1 VTLLLPPSHF
11 ALPLHGE
18 KENCANFNWRQ
29 YIFAVFAVFVTLSL
43 CRADASPRSHPPN
56 IVLIVGEDMG
66 PELRC
71 YGDANAITPNIDRLA
86 AQGMRFTRC
95 FTHAPV
101 CAPSR
106 SGLITGRYPTSIGT
120 HHMRSTLLKPPPL
133 FTDYLKKAGYTIAWP
148 TKSPYGKTDFNF
160 AVPPKAFDRVTDWT
174 KEIPKQPFFG
184 FYNITTSHESKIR
197 APATEFARLTAR
209 LKPSERR
216 DPAKMKLPA
225 YYPDTP
231 EVRRDLANYY
241 ELVTAVDYQ
250 VGVVLD
256 ALEKA
261 GIVDNTIVFLTGD
274 HGRGLPRSKRWVYN
288 QGIHVPL
295 IVRWPGRIQPKTVR
309 DDLVC
314 FLDFAPTILAL
325 AGVEVPKEMQGQIFL
340 GPKQAPERKYIFA
353 ARDRMDETYDRIRT
367 VRDKHC
373 QYIRNFEPDLPYAQ
387 RIAYGELMPT
397 MQVWRKLHAEGKLNS
412 VQDAFFAATKPR
424 EELYDVDTDPDEVH
438 NLAADPKYRDKL
450 TKMRA
455 ALDHWLKETNDLG
468 AIPERELIKR
478 GLVADRLAEYD
489 KRKEDKSSK

>member
-1 VTLLLPPSHF
+1 MSP
-11 ALPLHGE
+11 
-18 KENCANFNWRQ
+18 ANGHL
-29 YIFAVFAVFVTLSL
+29 ILSAIAVSLSFSL
-43 CRADASPRSHPPN
+43 CRARAEAPEKPPN
-56 IVLIVGEDMG
+56 IVVIVGEDMG

-71 YGDANAITPNIDRLA
+71 YGDANAITPNMDRLA
-86 AQGMRFTRC
+86 AQGARFTRC

-106 SGLITGRYPTSIGT
+106 SGLITGRYPTSIGS

-133 FTDYLKKAGYTIAWP
+133 FTEYLKKAGYTIAWP

-160 AVPPKAFDRVTDWT
+160 AIPPGAFDIVTDWT
-174 KEIPKQPFFG
+174 KDIPKQPFFG
-184 FYNITTSHESKIR
+184 FYNITTSHESQIR
-197 APATEFARLTAR
+197 APAARFAKNTER

-216 DPAKMKLPA
+216 NPAKMKLPA
-225 YYPDTP
+225 YYPDTQ

-250 VGVVLD
+250 IGVVLD

-261 GIVDNTIVFLTGD
+261 GIADNTIVFLTGD

-295 IVRWPGRIQPKTVR
+295 IVRWPGHIKPKTVR
-309 DDLVC
+309 EDLVC
-314 FLDFAPTILAL
+314 FLDFAPTMLAL
-325 AGVEVPKEMQGQIFL
+325 AGVEVPNEMQGQIIL
-340 GPKQAPERKYIFA
+340 GPKQAPQRQYIFA

-373 QYIRNFEPDLPYAQ
+373 QYVRNFEPALPYAQ
-387 RIAYGELMPT
+387 RIAYCELMPT
-397 MQVWRKLHAEGKLNS
+397 MKVWRRLHAEGKLNA
-412 VQDAFFAATKPR
+412 VQDLFFAATKPR

-438 NLAADPKYRDKL
+438 NLAANPKYKDKL
-450 TKMRA
+450 AQMRA
-455 ALDHWLKETNDLG
+455 ALDRWMKETKDLG

-478 GLVADRLAEYD
+478 GLVADRLAEYE
-489 KRKEDKSSK
+489 KRRIETPVKEKR

>member
-1 VTLLLPPSHF
+1 MSP
-11 ALPLHGE
+11 
-18 KENCANFNWRQ
+18 ANGHL
-29 YIFAVFAVFVTLSL
+29 ILSAIAVSLSFSL
-43 CRADASPRSHPPN
+43 CRARAEAPEKPPN
-56 IVLIVGEDMG
+56 IVVIVGEDMG

-71 YGDANAITPNIDRLA
+71 YGDANAITPNMDRLA
-86 AQGMRFTRC
+86 AQGARFTRC

-106 SGLITGRYPTSIGT
+106 SGLITGRYPTSIGS

-133 FTDYLKKAGYTIAWP
+133 FTEYLKKAGYTIAWP

-160 AVPPKAFDRVTDWT
+160 AIPPGAFDIVTDWT
-174 KEIPKQPFFG
+174 KDIPKQPFFG
-184 FYNITTSHESKIR
+184 FYNITTSHESQIR
-197 APATEFARLTAR
+197 APAARFAKNTER

-216 DPAKMKLPA
+216 NPAKMKLPA
-225 YYPDTP
+225 YYPDTQ

-250 VGVVLD
+250 ISVVLD

-261 GIVDNTIVFLTGD
+261 GIADNTIVFLTGD

-295 IVRWPGRIQPKTVR
+295 IVRWPGHIKPKTVR
-309 DDLVC
+309 EDLVC
-314 FLDFAPTILAL
+314 FLDFAPTMLAL
-325 AGVEVPKEMQGQIFL
+325 AGVEVPNEMQGQIIL
-340 GPKQAPERKYIFA
+340 GPKQAPQRQYIFA

-373 QYIRNFEPDLPYAQ
+373 QYVRNFEPALPYAQ
-387 RIAYGELMPT
+387 RIAYCELMPT
-397 MQVWRKLHAEGKLNS
+397 MKVWRRLHAEGKLNA
-412 VQDAFFAATKPR
+412 VQDLFFAATKPR

-438 NLAADPKYRDKL
+438 NLAANPKYKDKL
-450 TKMRA
+450 AQMRA
-455 ALDHWLKETNDLG
+455 ALDRWMEETKDLG

-478 GLVADRLAEYD
+478 GLVADRLAEYE
-489 KRKEDKSSK
+489 KRRIETPVKEKR

>member
-1 VTLLLPPSHF
+1 MSSPNGHLIISFFLLFLALSSSNATLP
-11 ALPLHGE
+11 GTD
-18 KENCANFNWRQ
+18 R
-29 YIFAVFAVFVTLSL
+29 
-43 CRADASPRSHPPN
+43 PPN

-71 YGDANAITPNIDRLA
+71 YGDANAITPNMDRLA
-86 AQGMRFTRC
+86 AQGARFTRC

-148 TKSPYGKTDFNF
+148 TNSRFGKTDFNF
-160 AVPPKAFDRVTDWT
+160 AVPPKAFDIVTDWT

-184 FYNITTSHESKIR
+184 FYNIFTSHESRIR
-197 APATEFARLTAR
+197 APAAEFARLTAR
-209 LKPSERR
+209 LKRSERR
-216 DPAKMKLPA
+216 DPTKMKLPA
-225 YYPDTP
+225 YYPDAP

-261 GIVDNTIVFLTGD
+261 GIADNTIVFLTGD

-295 IVRWPGRIQPKTVR
+295 IVRWPGRIKPRTVR
-309 DDLVC
+309 EDLVC
-314 FLDFAPTILAL
+314 FLDFAPTMLAL
-325 AGVEVPKEMQGQIFL
+325 AGVEVPKEMQGHIIL
-340 GPKQAPERKYIFA
+340 GPKKSPERRYIFA

-387 RIAYGELMPT
+387 RVAYGELMPT
-397 MQVWRKLHAEGKLNS
+397 MKVWRKLHAEGKLNP
-412 VQDAFFAATKPR
+412 VQDLFFAATKPR
-424 EELYDVDTDPDEVH
+424 EELYDVDADPDEVH
-438 NLAADPKYRDKL
+438 NLANDPKCKDKL
-450 TKMRA
+450 AQMQA
-455 ALDHWLKETNDLG
+455 ALDQWIEETKDLG

-478 GLVADRLAEYD
+478 GLVADRLSEYQ
-489 KRKEDKSSK
+489 KQRKESLDKEKHR